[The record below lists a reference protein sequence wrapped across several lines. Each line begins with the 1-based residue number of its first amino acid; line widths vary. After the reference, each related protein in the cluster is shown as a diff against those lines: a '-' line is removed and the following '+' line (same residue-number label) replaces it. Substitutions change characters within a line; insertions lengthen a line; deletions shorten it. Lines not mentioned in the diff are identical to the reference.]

1 MSFQA
6 CSDYFCL
13 EFCLHQTH
21 RYGVMIGV
29 VLVISQVPL
38 ASISEL
44 ARGQCCFLMKRP
56 AFFFQFILFIL
67 RGLSFL
73 PSDAS
78 LSLKPDRLLI
88 QHFSDLELLFSSWL
102 VRRRVL
108 PSQLLKQLAL
118 PFRFSQF
125 LLIVVI
131 TAFRSIVSS
140 QGILSIFIQF
150 RAITAPAAF
159 VWRNLKHQ
167 PLTIEI
173 LIV

>member
-1 MSFQA
+1 MSFQS

-21 RYGVMIGV
+21 RYGVMISV
-29 VLVISQVPL
+29 ELVISQVPL
-38 ASISEL
+38 ASIFEHV
-44 ARGQCCFLMKRP
+44 RGQCCFLMKRP
-56 AFFFQFILFIL
+56 ASFFQFILFIL

-78 LSLKPDRLLI
+78 PSLEPDHPLI
-88 QHFSDLELLFSSWL
+88 WHFSDLKLLFSSQL
-102 VRRRVL
+102 VRRRVW
-108 PSQLLKQLAL
+108 PFQPLKQLAS
-118 PFRFSQF
+118 PFHFFQS

-131 TAFRSIVSS
+131 TAFRSIISS
-140 QGILSIFIQF
+140 QGILGIFIQF

-167 PLTIEI
+167 PSTIEI